1 MSNYAVI
8 VCFTYVKNARYALN
22 PRYVKAD
29 LRRVLTYS
37 FNHLKNS
44 LERTSIITDILP
56 EKYKI
61 DEVNLSFQHEVISFL
76 ADSGLINAGASP
88 NTNLFPL
95 KWLYQFCQEH
105 KLDYKE
111 IYARVKTE
119 ITPVIR
125 TSNVIEFAYLF
136 TKFTLISGK
145 HEFTDLLQ
153 RKLSEIPLKTKL
165 LFYFTG
171 HAIKRTRT
179 KEANKVCSDVETVYM
194 LIPNKNHGS
203 SFIADSVIRD
213 ILRSLKTT
221 VQVFFIL
228 DCCYSQQFIDTVY
241 KTTFSNHGNQ
251 VLFENVG
258 ASMDKIILDED
269 IDNIFYIGSTL
280 GDQTCGFYSVSP
292 EEGSV
297 FTFFLLKY
305 MNEIVLRK
313 SENSV
318 SQLYQSVEKPI
329 LKYRKS
335 KEEPKQNIILC
346 KNNNFAATSLAAAL
360 PGWLFAT
367 YEHATIDSDSW
378 SPDILEQNHENK
390 SI

>member
-8 VCFTYVKNARYALN
+8 VCFTYVKNSRYALN

-44 LERTSIITDILP
+44 LEHTSIITDILP

-76 ADSGLINAGASP
+76 TDTYSHLKGATP

-105 KLDYKE
+105 KLDYPE
-111 IYARVKTE
+111 IYGRVKTE

-145 HEFTDLLQ
+145 HEFTDLL
-153 RKLSEIPLKTKL
+153 RKKLSDIPLKTKL

-171 HAIKRTRT
+171 HAIKKTST
-179 KEANKVCSDVETVYM
+179 KESGKVCSDVETVYM

-203 SFIADSVIRD
+203 SFVADSAIRD
-213 ILRSLKTT
+213 IFRVLKTT
-221 VQVFFIL
+221 IEVFFIL

-241 KTTFSNHGNQ
+241 KTTFSSHGNQ
-251 VLFENVG
+251 VLFENIT
-258 ASMDKIILDED
+258 DKIILNED
-269 IDNIFYIGSTL
+269 VDNIFYIGSTL

-305 MNEIVLRK
+305 MNEIVNNKLQ
-313 SENSV
+313 NSV
-318 SQLYQSVEKPI
+318 AQLYQSVEKPI
-329 LKYRKS
+329 FKYRKS

-346 KNNNFAATSLAAAL
+346 KNNNNFTKL
-360 PGWLFAT
+360 PSWLFAT
-367 YEHATIDSDSW
+367 YEHTTIDSDSW
-378 SPDILEQNHENK
+378 SPDILERNHENK